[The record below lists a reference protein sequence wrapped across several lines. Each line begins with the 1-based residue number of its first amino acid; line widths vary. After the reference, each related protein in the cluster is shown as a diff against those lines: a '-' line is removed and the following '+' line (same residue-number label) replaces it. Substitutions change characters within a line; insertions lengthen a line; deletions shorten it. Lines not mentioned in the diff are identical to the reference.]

1 MADQAI
7 KQINQTCGAGRW
19 FPADPQA
26 LRKMAEECIQ
36 KAQMPTITGRIVAA
50 ISPHAGYIYSGPVA
64 GHVFRALRDQAR
76 AGYAPETV
84 IILGFSHSR
93 SFRGAALMDGDAIA
107 TPLGVTALDRAAA
120 QILAE
125 AGGKQR
131 IFFDSRPHQGE
142 HSAEN
147 LIPFI
152 QTALP
157 DAKLAPII
165 IGDHDLQTRSAL
177 GAGLAKL
184 AQQKKITVLASSDML
199 HDADYNKVTRTD
211 RGTLAKVSA
220 MQTAALLDDWRPS
233 HQVFCGIAAVAAAM
247 EFAAGQGC
255 QQGIVLYYRNS
266 GDDYPESRG
275 EWVVG
280 YGAVVFPQNP
290 ETRPGQ

>member
-1 MADQAI
+1 MTDQAL
-7 KQINQTCGAGRW
+7 KDINQAYGAGRW
-19 FPADPQA
+19 FPGDPQA
-26 LRKMAEECIQ
+26 LRNMVEKYIQ
-36 KAQMPTITGRIVAA
+36 NAPAPSITGRIAAA
-50 ISPHAGYIYSGPVA
+50 IAPHAGYIYSGPVA

-76 AGYAPETV
+76 AGWAPATV

-93 SFRGAALMDGDAIA
+93 SFQGAAMMDGEAIA
-107 TPLGVTALDRAAA
+107 TPLGVAALDRAAA

-125 AGGKQR
+125 AGGKKW

-152 QTALP
+152 QAALP
-157 DAKLAPII
+157 DAKLVPII

-177 GAGLAKL
+177 GAGLARL
-184 AQQKKITVLASSDML
+184 AQQQKITVLASSDML
-199 HDADYNKVTRTD
+199 HDADYAKVTRTD

-220 MQTAALLDDWRPS
+220 MQTAALLDDWHPS
-233 HQVFCGIAAVAAAM
+233 RQVFCGIAAVAAAM

-255 QQGIVLYYRNS
+255 KQGIVLHYRNS

-280 YGAVVFPQNP
+280 YGAAVFPVNP
-290 ETRPGQ
+290 GARPGQ